1 MTKVK
6 KYRLL
11 QAECCKGCDGQ
22 TAETVTANRNY
33 MMGKTLQTL
42 NPVIVVYL
50 LATHIDG
57 FLCCVI
63 EKCKQYAHACWL
75 AKKLKEHT
83 GIQLK

>member
-22 TAETVTANRNY
+22 TAETVTANHNY
-33 MMGKTLQTL
+33 MMEETQQTL

-50 LATHIDG
+50 LANHIDG
-57 FLCCVI
+57 FLCRVI
-63 EKCKQYAHACWL
+63 EKCKQYVHTCWL
-75 AKKLKEHT
+75 AKKSKEHM
-83 GIQLK
+83 GI